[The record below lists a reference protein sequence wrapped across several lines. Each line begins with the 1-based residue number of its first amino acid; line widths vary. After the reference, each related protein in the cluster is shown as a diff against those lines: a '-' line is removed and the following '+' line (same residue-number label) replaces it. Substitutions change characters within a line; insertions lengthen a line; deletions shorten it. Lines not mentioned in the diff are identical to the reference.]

1 MVTNTLRPP
10 CRASAASTSA
20 SVHGPVHTLWPIVR
34 LPLDTRPLPAGVE
47 AFATEPTR
55 VPGNHKAHLQ
65 VSAHPNITMLAIVV
79 PVPVKVHTM
88 YPFLSDNRLMDN
100 ELSALIPES
109 AQHPERL
116 QKSHF
121 WSLLHDPGSLLR
133 RRLLIVL
140 LISIPLWLY
149 ATTWDIV
156 MMLFSAAADGH
167 GANLGDVVQLVVTR
181 ILLLP
186 LLIGAYLLAVNLV
199 ISHRHAAWLILS
211 QAGIASVFSLLTS
224 PTLALTYYLT
234 NRAYAASHSL
244 QQAIDLI
251 GPWQI
256 WLAKTV
262 QYSIVYLLGL
272 VLIFA
277 LNAFLRYKSERLK
290 VEQLRSKWLEAKLGT
305 LRGQLNPHFFFNS
318 LNIVVA
324 LIGTDPDRAERLLT
338 ELSSLLRQSLTE
350 SDREFTP
357 VREELAFIER
367 YLTIMKTRYEDRLQ
381 VRLEIDPVTLECAIP
396 TFLLVPLVENAI
408 KHGVAKIP
416 GGGSLT
422 IRSRLE
428 DNQIC
433 LTIQNCSLANGVSI
447 NNSLDTG
454 VGLNNTRQRLFA
466 IYGNRYRFESGR
478 ESESTW
484 LSSVYI
490 PADPIHGP
498 QSRS

>member
-1 MVTNTLRPP
+1 MIRTRALTQPGSLWVLAHANIG
-10 CRASAASTSA
+10 ASAT
-20 SVHGPVHTLWPIVR
+20 
-34 LPLDTRPLPAGVE
+34 
-47 AFATEPTR
+47 
-55 VPGNHKAHLQ
+55 
-65 VSAHPNITMLAIVV
+65 VV
-79 PVPVKVHTM
+79 PAPVKVQTIA
-88 YPFLSDNRLMDN
+88 PLVRDDRLMHN
-100 ELSALIPES
+100 ELSELIADNP
-109 AQHPERL
+109 QRPDVF
-116 QKSHF
+116 QKPHF
-121 WSLLHDPGSLLR
+121 WSLLDDPGSLLR

-167 GANLGDVVQLVVTR
+167 GADLGDVVQLVVTR
-181 ILLLP
+181 MLLLP
-186 LLIGAYLLAVNLV
+186 LLIGAYLLAVNL
-199 ISHRHAAWLILS
+199 IASHRHAAWLALS

-244 QQAIDLI
+244 QQAIELI

-324 LIGTDPDRAERLLT
+324 LIGTDPDRAERVLT

-357 VREELAFIER
+357 IREELGFIER

-381 VRLEIDPVTLECAIP
+381 VHLEIDPITLECAIP

-428 DNQIC
+428 NNDIC
-433 LTIQNCSLANGVSI
+433 LTIRNCSLANGAGIDS
-447 NNSLDTG
+447 SFDTG
-454 VGLNNTRQRLFA
+454 VGLDNTRQRLFA
-466 IYGNRYRFESGR
+466 IYGDQYRFESGR

-484 LSSVYI
+484 LSSVRI
-490 PADPIHGP
+490 PADPIRVP
-498 QSRS
+498 ESSS